1 MAEQSLFGTTPEAL
15 QASRDAALQAQA
27 LQYAKLDPFQRANM
41 SIYQG
46 ANKLGGVVG
55 GMLGGQDPEMMRIKQ
70 RQQLLQGVNPEDPD
84 SMLQAAMKASQMGD
98 YGAAQELSTKARA
111 MQLQKAQIGK
121 ATAEQAKLE
130 LAGKQEVA
138 LRDELAK
145 LGPNPT
151 QEQVLTAV
159 TKYGS
164 PDKVLSVIQ
173 GSVDKEAARVQAL
186 AIAQQQADARIEA
199 AKEAGANR
207 LQIAQMQA
215 DSRVQIAQLANA
227 FKQATQVNKPLPPSL
242 QKEEGADLTA
252 IDTYEAQQRALA
264 PAIANL
270 TPNAQG
276 VRKLELGPVK
286 NAFYAAQN
294 AAGNSSPESR
304 AYEGLKSAVDTAVNL
319 QVSAEKG
326 VQTDKDVL
334 RFAQALIGAYGRN
347 DTKATLEALTRYE
360 ASLARAA
367 EKTQNRLE
375 SRRKSQNVEPYG
387 FKPKEALG
395 TPGNPIK
402 LD

>member
-1 MAEQSLFGTTPEAL
+1 MATEMFGGSPDALRQALLNQQASQFAAQTPQQQLGALAYKGGAGLGQALGGLFGVDVTPPEVRRL
-15 QASRDAALQAQA
+15 Q
-27 LQYAKLDPFQRANM
+27 
-41 SIYQG
+41 
-46 ANKLGGVVG
+46 
-55 GMLGGQDPEMMRIKQ
+55 Q
-70 RQQLLQGVNPEDPD
+70 RQEMLKGVNLEDPD
-84 SMLQAAMKASQMGD
+84 AMLQAAMKASQMGD
-98 YGAAQELSTKARA
+98 YADAQELSTKARA
-111 MQLQKAQIGK
+111 IQLQKAQLGK
-121 ATAEQAKLE
+121 VVAETSKLE
-130 LAGKQEVA
+130 RAAQQDVA
-138 LRDELAK
+138 LRDALAG
-145 LGPNPT
+145 LPANPSQEDILKVVT
-151 QEQVLTAV
+151 QF
-159 TKYGS
+159 GS
-164 PDKVLSVIQ
+164 PDKVLAVVQ
-173 GSVDKEAARVQAL
+173 GASDKAAARQQAL
-186 AIAQQQADARIEA
+186 DAAKLAADAKVEA
-199 AKEAGANR
+199 AKEAGASR
-207 LQIAQMQA
+207 LEIAKIQA
-215 DSRVQIAQLANA
+215 DSRVQLAQLTAA
-227 FKQATQVNKPLPPSL
+227 LKQGLQGNKPLPASL

-264 PAIANL
+264 PAIASL

-294 AAGNSSPESR
+294 AAGNSTPESR

-360 ASLARAA
+360 QSLAKAA

-375 SRRKSQNVEPYG
+375 SRRKAQNVEPYG
-387 FKPKEALG
+387 FKPSVALG

>member
-1 MAEQSLFGTTPEAL
+1 MATEMFGGSPDELRQALLNQRAAQFAAQTPQQQLGALAYKGGAGLGQALGGLFGVDVTPPEV
-15 QASRDAALQAQA
+15 RMAQ
-27 LQYAKLDPFQRANM
+27 
-41 SIYQG
+41 
-46 ANKLGGVVG
+46 
-55 GMLGGQDPEMMRIKQ
+55 Q
-70 RQQLLQGVNPEDPD
+70 RQEILKGVNLEDPD
-84 SMLQAAMKASQMGD
+84 AMLQAAMKASQMGD
-98 YGAAQELSTKARA
+98 YAAAQELSTKARA
-111 MQLQKAQIGK
+111 IQLQKAQLGK
-121 ATAEQAKLE
+121 AVAETSKLE
-130 LAGKQEVA
+130 RAAQQDVA
-138 LRDELAK
+138 LRDALAG
-145 LGPNPT
+145 LPANPSQEDILKVVT
-151 QEQVLTAV
+151 QF
-159 TKYGS
+159 GS
-164 PDKVLSVIQ
+164 PDKVLAVVQ
-173 GSVDKEAARVQAL
+173 GASDKAAARQQAL
-186 AIAQQQADARIEA
+186 DAAKLAADAKVEA
-199 AKEAGANR
+199 AKEAGASR
-207 LQIAQMQA
+207 LEIAKIQA
-215 DSRVQIAQLANA
+215 DSRVQLAQLTAA
-227 FKQATQVNKPLPPSL
+227 LKQGLQGNKPLPASL

-264 PAIANL
+264 PAIASL

-294 AAGNSSPESR
+294 AAGNSTPESR

-360 ASLARAA
+360 QSLAKAA

-375 SRRKSQNVEPYG
+375 SRRKAQNVEPYG
-387 FKPKEALG
+387 FKPSVALG